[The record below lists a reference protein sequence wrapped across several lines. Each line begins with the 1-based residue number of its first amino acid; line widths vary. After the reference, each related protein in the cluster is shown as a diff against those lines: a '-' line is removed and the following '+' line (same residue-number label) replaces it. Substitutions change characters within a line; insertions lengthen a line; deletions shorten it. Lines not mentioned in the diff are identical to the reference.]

1 MKVLFYRYGSICEPD
16 MIEAFKTLN
25 ITVFE
30 EDTEIRQKSIAP
42 EVRIQLLAEQI
53 LTHQVPLVF
62 SINYFP
68 YISEVCQRL
77 NVIYACLSVDCPVLE
92 LFSASIRN
100 SCNRIFLFDYHQYL
114 QFKDENPSCI
124 FYLPLGTNVDR
135 WDACLDAAPVSEWL
149 YDVSFIGSLYN
160 EKSPYQRLPLSDF
173 DRGFGN
179 GLIEAQLKL
188 PGLGLIEEALT
199 PELIRAMKASAEFHS
214 LPDAFTDTDAYV
226 AANYFL
232 GMQASALERMRTLN
246 ALAESFQIDLFTRSD
261 VSGIKGVHC
270 HGGVSTHQEMPQI
283 FYRSKINLNI
293 TIRSIQTGL
302 SQRVWDVLGCRGFL
316 LSNYQ
321 EEIPEYL
328 QIGTHL
334 DCYENIAELKE
345 KIAFYLA
352 HEDIRMEIATQGYQ
366 VVKEKH
372 TCLRRVVGML
382 NLIFSDP

>member
-1 MKVLFYRYGSICEPD
+1 MKLLFYRYGSICEPD

-30 EDTEIRQKSIAP
+30 EDTEIHQKSIAP

-68 YISEVCQRL
+68 YISEICQRL

-135 WDACLDAAPVSEWL
+135 WDSCLGADPASEWL

-173 DRGFGN
+173 NRGFGD
-179 GLIEAQLKL
+179 GLI
-188 PGLGLIEEALT
+188 
-199 PELIRAMKASAEFHS
+199 
-214 LPDAFTDTDAYV
+214 
-226 AANYFL
+226 
-232 GMQASALERMRTLN
+232 
-246 ALAESFQIDLFTRSD
+246 
-261 VSGIKGVHC
+261 
-270 HGGVSTHQEMPQI
+270 
-283 FYRSKINLNI
+283 
-293 TIRSIQTGL
+293 
-302 SQRVWDVLGCRGFL
+302 
-316 LSNYQ
+316 
-321 EEIPEYL
+321 
-328 QIGTHL
+328 
-334 DCYENIAELKE
+334 
-345 KIAFYLA
+345 
-352 HEDIRMEIATQGYQ
+352 
-366 VVKEKH
+366 
-372 TCLRRVVGML
+372 
-382 NLIFSDP
+382 